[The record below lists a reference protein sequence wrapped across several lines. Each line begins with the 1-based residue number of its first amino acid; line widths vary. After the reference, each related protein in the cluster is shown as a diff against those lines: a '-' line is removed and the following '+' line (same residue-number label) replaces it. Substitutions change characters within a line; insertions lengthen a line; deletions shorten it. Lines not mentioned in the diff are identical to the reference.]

1 MSVLQEE
8 NQSYFAP
15 PKAGAGVSARKSWWS
30 NLFAGGGRSKAAD
43 VEKGASFRFADK
55 DGKVEI
61 ATVLTLIDILDH
73 AHVKYMLR
81 IEGPSQ
87 VPFEDGPRVMNLQS
101 FVKHFAEPL

>member
-15 PKAGAGVSARKSWWS
+15 AKAGAGRGARKSWWS
-30 NLFAGGGRSKAAD
+30 SLFAGSKRSKAAD
-43 VEKGASFRFADK
+43 VKVGASFRFTDK
-55 DGKVEI
+55 DGKVET
-61 ATVLTLIDILDH
+61 ARVLDLIDILDH
-73 AHVKYMLR
+73 AHVKYTLR
-81 IEGPSQ
+81 IEGPGQ